1 MVFFNLAIIKCV
13 QQLILMLPTKDIVE
27 HHEIRNSVY
36 LQNLII
42 KDMCCYTIIVVHHY
56 IDYLVRNKRLIVYA
70 FMAANSG
77 TKHVF

>member
-1 MVFFNLAIIKCV
+1 MCTTVNM
-13 QQLILMLPTKDIVE
+13 MLPTKDIVQ
-27 HHEIRNSVY
+27 HHEIHKLSKTFSAY

-42 KDMCCYTIIVVHHY
+42 EDMCCYKIIIVHHY
-56 IDYLVRNKRLIVYA
+56 IGCFVRNKRLIVCA